1 MSNANHNPQQPQG
14 EPLGNGQ
21 PAGQYGQPGQ
31 GQYSHASYNANTT
44 YNTNY
49 ENGRPKPNAKNGGEI
64 SESSFFRW
72 IRESGVQ
79 RTNNRVIAGVCGAIA
94 QELGWNVTLVRVLMV
109 VLAFMGGAGVFFYG
123 LAWALL
129 PDESDGSILLED
141 LIHGHWNWS
150 FIGVILCILLSGV
163 LVVPF
168 FGFHGAVNVMPILL
182 SALAMYL
189 VIDHGRR
196 RFMQPNS
203 MNGGIGGNGGSTG
216 GYGGPAPVPPMPPMP
231 NAGERPAGP
240 FMPAQQ
246 PGAYPNAARY
256 GMPAAAPQNIGYT
269 QYAQPAQPFRGERP
283 NVTQPESQSSAQ
295 QSADAGTPTVNMP
308 PVAADSASAQAFR
321 PAQPQS
327 ASQSAYHYTYHY
339 EPKDYTYEYRGA
351 TKARR
356 KPAGS
361 AVVLLFL
368 GLLIAGMAVVS
379 LICGSAGNGSFSTL
393 FGASR
398 GAVLFIGGACL
409 VLGLII
415 VALGCAG
422 RRTGGLH
429 PFAWTLMFLAVIAMC
444 FGGTVATANSLSP
457 YLAKD
462 YTHVNV
468 GKTLVIDS
476 SKAST
481 ETLRKGIA
489 VQGEGY
495 AKSTLTID
503 LTKYAEHNKAKQVRL
518 NDGQTRTTYCPVETI
533 PMTVTDAKV
542 TVKIPY
548 GCSWGF
554 NVSSGMMSTWN
565 SIDAQGGL
573 LATGVGSDRSGAG
586 YDWLGDDDH
595 GNGWD
600 IQAGRSGFQ
609 ISGAPP
615 DGNGISSWYSMTG
628 DMNEL
633 CENVGFGDDMNHAV
647 TKNTDPRVKQL
658 AENGYYWPCLTDNAK
673 SVAHTEL
680 NISPRLLRNASVTV
694 SYGGDIAD
702 SAKKH

>member
-1 MSNANHNPQQPQG
+1 MGNANHNPQQPQG
-14 EPLGNGQ
+14 ETLGNGQ
-21 PAGQYGQPGQ
+21 SAGQYGQPGQ
-31 GQYSHASYNANTT
+31 GQYSHTSYNANTT
-44 YNTNY
+44 YNTDY
-49 ENGRPKPNAKNGGEI
+49 ENGRPTPNANNGGEI

-203 MNGGIGGNGGSTG
+203 MNGGIGGNGGNTG
-216 GYGGPAPVPPMPPMP
+216 GHGGPAPAPPMPPMP
-231 NAGERPAGP
+231 NVGERAAGP
-240 FMPAQQ
+240 SMPAQQ
-246 PGAYPNAARY
+246 PGSYPNAARY
-256 GMPAAAPQNIGYT
+256 GMPAAAPQNSGYT

-283 NVTQPESQSSAQ
+283 NVTQPESQSPAQ

-356 KPAGS
+356 KPAGP

-444 FGGTVATANSLSP
+444 FGGAVGAANSLSP

-476 SKAST
+476 SKASM

-503 LTKYAEHNKAKQVRL
+503 LTKYTGHNKAKQVRL

-542 TVKIPY
+542 MVKIPY

-573 LATGVGSDRSGAG
+573 LATGVCSEGDR
-586 YDWLGDDDH
+586 

-609 ISGAPP
+609 ISGAHP

-633 CENVGFGDDMNHAV
+633 CENVGVDDDMSHAV

-702 SAKKH
+702 AAKKH